1 MSIKQLVISYRFPR
15 LNNIAVTAML
25 CCFTLGFFAAKPAVA
40 QANNSDEWQF
50 TVTPYLWAAGV
61 GGQTSGGAEIEVPF
75 SDVVDNL
82 KWGFLGAVGAR
93 KGKWSVLGDVVVLD
107 LESNKQTVLSGP
119 LDPGI
124 INVPVDAQF
133 KLQSWVVHFAGGYN
147 LLQSDTNSTLDVI
160 FGTRLLDLDMDIKV
174 DYEVLGEPR
183 SRELSQSGN
192 TWDAIVGLKGNIA
205 LGKRLYVPYQADIG
219 TGESDFTWQAL
230 AGVSFRATS
239 WLDLGVVY
247 RHIEWDF
254 GSDSDIAD
262 LSFSGP
268 AASVKFRF

>member
-1 MSIKQLVISYRFPR
+1 MASRHG
-15 LNNIAVTAML
+15 VTYPPGL
-25 CCFTLGFFAAKPAVA
+25 TCYP
-40 QANNSDEWQF
+40 S
-50 TVTPYLWAAGV
+50 
-61 GGQTSGGAEIEVPF
+61 
-75 SDVVDNL
+75 
-82 KWGFLGAVGAR
+82 AR
-93 KGKWSVLGDVVVLD
+93 SVHLD

-230 AGVSFRATS
+230 AGVSFRATLARS
-239 WLDLGVVY
+239 RG
-247 RHIEWDF
+247 
-254 GSDSDIAD
+254 D
-262 LSFSGP
+262 LSPHRVGL
-268 AASVKFRF
+268 RLRLRHR